1 MLPAG
6 PLMIEHRLIEKMI
19 AILKSGLADIE
30 AKKTFNPSFIEKA
43 VDFFRTY
50 ADRTHHGKEED
61 ILFKALA
68 EKKMSAAHKA
78 LLDELIREHV
88 FARQKVKD
96 LREAAQRFSKDAG
109 AIKDIIDNIRALA
122 SFYPAHIQKED
133 KRFFLPVMGYLTEK
147 EKDKM
152 LKDFEQFDRKMIH
165 EEYALVVKNF
175 PAAAS

>member
-19 AILKSGLADIE
+19 AILKSGLAEIE

-50 ADRTHHGKEED
+50 ADRTHHGKEEN
-61 ILFKALA
+61 ILFKVLA
-68 EKKMSAAHKA
+68 EKKMSVEHKA
-78 LLDELIREHV
+78 ILDELIREHV

-96 LREAAQRFSKDAG
+96 LQEAARRSSKNAG
-109 AIKDIIDNIRALA
+109 ALKDVIDSIRTLT

-133 KRFFLPVMGYLTEK
+133 KRFFLPVMEYLAETEK
-147 EKDKM
+147 NRM
-152 LKDFEQFDRKMIH
+152 LKDFEEFDRKMIH
-165 EEYALVVKNF
+165 EKYTLIVENF